1 VPKRSSATPFRWPIF
16 RLPRGQPDRGAG
28 AYQFTGYT
36 IYDPLVAWEMNVA
49 DRPGKLVPGRS
60 ARPTPVVVVVTSETL
75 KLRPPDVAA
84 VLDEIAKKND
94 ESGIIWRPGTENPRL
109 IACAWLPMASHSD
122 RSRRLSLTNKTGDR
136 AGPGGPAHALTC

>member
-1 VPKRSSATPFRWPIF
+1 MRIFAVVVSFTLALWSASADAESVVRYGISLADIP
-16 RLPRGQPDRGAG
+16 LPRGQPDRGAG

-49 DRPGKLVPGRS
+49 DRPGKPVPGRS

-84 VLDEIAKKND
+84 VLDEIAKKPTMKAVS
-94 ESGIIWRPGTENPRL
+94 SGGL
-109 IACAWLPMASHSD
+109 A
-122 RSRRLSLTNKTGDR
+122 RRT
-136 AGPGGPAHALTC
+136 PA